1 MASHKYE
8 NVHLPLTSDEHE
20 HDHSSRSSTEVE
32 SLMGEEKSWQ
42 AQQRKSKRR
51 TLGSILKSSRWM
63 LDTTLLLIIV
73 ALLVRNEVKEP
84 ATEQWQTVGDMTGVG
99 PRCLSTYFLSGTMM
113 TQKTHA
119 ELTVHHSPYKAYPLR
134 V

>member
-8 NVHLPLTSDEHE
+8 NVQLTSGEHE

-42 AQQRKSKRR
+42 AHQVERKSKRR
-51 TLGSILKSSRWM
+51 TLFNVLRSSRWM

-73 ALLVRNEVKEP
+73 ALLVRNEIKEP
-84 ATEQWQTVGDMTGVG
+84 PTELYQHNGDMTGVG
-99 PRCLSTYFLSGTMM
+99 PPSLS
-113 TQKTHA
+113 
-119 ELTVHHSPYKAYPLR
+119 SP
-134 V
+134 